1 VHRELEESRA
11 DAAAR
16 ADEALRTGA
25 ALEESRRALEAAERA
40 HAAAGDAWAE
50 ERAGLQEGLARA
62 REAGK
67 VRVPPRGGLVRLVR
81 KEGRDV
87 ST

>member
-1 VHRELEESRA
+1 MHRELEESRA

-50 ERAGLQEGLARA
+50 ER
-62 REAGK
+62 
-67 VRVPPRGGLVRLVR
+67 PPPPALVLS
-81 KEGRDV
+81 GHAA
-87 ST
+87 SLTPY